1 MTRIDEAAKTLTNW
15 VDSEGGME
23 AIARNYDGD
32 LTGAVEA
39 LGADGHLAPD
49 LPEPDRTRSDLD
61 WRDEYADEWDSD
73 NAPDMWRIGETWVGS
88 LGVFP
93 GAGRG
98 VTVWADMG
106 EPYEPIS
113 PYVARKMAYA
123 LLAAADYAERNQ
135 E

>member
-1 MTRIDEAAKTLTNW
+1 MTRIDAAAE
-15 VDSEGGME
+15 V
-23 AIARNYDGD
+23 IAKHTGVPGASRTRQYDR
-32 LTGAVEA
+32 AVLAARA
-39 LGADGHLAPD
+39 LDADGHLMPD
-49 LPEPDRTRSDLD
+49 LPEPDKARNDPD

-73 NAPDMWRIGETWVGS
+73 NAPDMWHIGETWVGS

-98 VTVWADMG
+98 VTVGDDMG

-123 LLAAADYAERNQ
+123 LLAAANYAE
-135 E
+135 EVVED